1 MRIKMKTGL
10 KKVLL
15 MALVIL
21 LVILSAGCKKK
32 QQEAQGYN
40 IYFVNAAGNKLV
52 TIQYQTDTT
61 DAVSLI
67 NEMLEQMDQRQKKSD
82 VEVLKPDNV
91 IIQNIEIN
99 NSMANIYF
107 SKEYN
112 DMESA
117 RELLYRAGVVKM
129 LTQIEEIKY
138 VQFYVENSP
147 AQYADGTTIGIMEA
161 SDFVDD
167 SNERVGS
174 VEWKEINLYYANKL
188 GDKLVRKK
196 ETIAYS
202 KNVSLEKMV
211 VERLIKGPSDTD
223 MTATLPADLKLLSIS
238 VSDGVCYV
246 NLDSAFLTEMVNVSN
261 ELPVY
266 SIVNSL
272 CELGSVHSVRI
283 MINGDTT
290 KTFRESISLDS
301 NFKYNRDLVA
311 Y

>member
-1 MRIKMKTGL
+1 MKAGL
-10 KKVLL
+10 KRALLTVLT
-15 MALVIL
+15 IL
-21 LVILSAGCKKK
+21 FVILSAGCKKE
-32 QQEAQGYN
+32 QQESEGYN
-40 IYFVNAAGNKLV
+40 IYFVNTAGDKLV
-52 TIQYQTDTT
+52 SFQYQTETSDPVT
-61 DAVSLI
+61 LI
-67 NEMLEQMDQRQKKSD
+67 YELLEQMDQRQNQRD
-82 VEVLKPDNV
+82 AEVLKPDNV
-91 IIQNIEIN
+91 NIENLEIS

-112 DMESA
+112 DMESV

-129 LTQIEEIKY
+129 LTQINEIKY

-147 AQYADGTTIGIMEA
+147 AQYADGTMIGIMES

-272 CELGSVHSVRI
+272 CELGSVRSVRI